1 MAKNSALARPVLI
14 THDALIEIVGKD
26 KAPRTMVVKKLWAY
40 IKANDLNDGRTILA
54 SQDELLSALLGRK
67 DIDMMKMTGIISK
80 YLKKIE

>member
-1 MAKNSALARPVLI
+1 MSKNNALSKPVLI
-14 THDALIEIVGKD
+14 THEALVEIVGKD
-26 KAPRTMVVKKLWAY
+26 KAPRTLVVKKLWAY
-40 IKANDLNDGRTILA
+40 IKENDLNEGRTILA

>member
-1 MAKNSALARPVLI
+1 MAKISALSRPVLI
-14 THDALIEIVGKD
+14 THDALVEIVGKE
-26 KAPRTMVVKKLWAY
+26 KAPRTMVVKKLWEY
-40 IKANDLNDGRTILA
+40 IKENNLNEGRTILA